1 MNIENIGIT
10 TLFIIRRR
18 KIFHLAHLPFISGL
32 ALRMH
37 VLLLGTAGSMCV
49 QR

>member
-1 MNIENIGIT
+1 MNTANIGT
-10 TLFIIRRR
+10 TIPFADRRR